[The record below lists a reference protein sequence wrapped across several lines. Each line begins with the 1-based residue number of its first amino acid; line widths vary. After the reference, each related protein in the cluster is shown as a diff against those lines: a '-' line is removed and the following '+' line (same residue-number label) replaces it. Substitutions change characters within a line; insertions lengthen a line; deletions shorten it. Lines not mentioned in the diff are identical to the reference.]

1 MSRVRDNLSCR
12 SPSRLPTT
20 CSRGKAQRA
29 MIHTFR
35 LNGQTYH
42 FDADTVRTR
51 LTDLIR
57 EDIRDHWVEVDD
69 ARWPVKQV
77 FEAALRVPRHKFTS
91 HTALRHLRAL
101 GFTTSRMPAEV
112 RQPETRAP
120 VPAADTG
127 VDPAEAFA
135 TLLTFIGSA
144 DLTRRIAD
152 LETRMDGADQPAA
165 AELAKDSGM
174 SLDLL
179 LAALL
184 VRKHAGRLSDI
195 IHAAVITQ
203 VAPLILEDGERVLR
217 RPSLAAGNDP
227 SRPYDLETDR
237 RIAEFK
243 VSVWKGADAMRQR
256 GAFADLVHL
265 ALDQSGRRAQLFVA
279 GPPAIHF
286 LRTAKGSAAWA
297 LNRSSPVL
305 RRRFEERFGSLDVPI
320 RDFTAGPAGHVELID
335 LTQLLPA
342 IAKQLG

>member
-1 MSRVRDNLSCR
+1 
-12 SPSRLPTT
+12 
-20 CSRGKAQRA
+20 

-42 FDADTVRTR
+42 LDADTVRAR

-57 EDIRDHWVEVDD
+57 EDIRDHWVEVDGV
-69 ARWPVKQV
+69 RWPVKQA
-77 FEAALRVPRHKFTS
+77 FEAAMRVPRDRFTS
-91 HTALRHLRAL
+91 HIALRHLRAV
-101 GFTTSRMPAEV
+101 GFSTSRLPAEGM
-112 RQPETRAP
+112 RPETSTS
-120 VPAADTG
+120 VPAGDTG
-127 VDPAEAFA
+127 ADPAEAFA
-135 TLLTFIGSA
+135 TLLNFVGSA

-152 LETRMDGADQPAA
+152 LEARMDGANRPAA
-165 AELAKDSGM
+165 AELAEDSGM

-203 VAPLILEDGERVLR
+203 VVPLILEEGERVLR

-243 VSVWKGADAMRQR
+243 MSVWKGADAMRQR

-279 GPPAIHF
+279 GPPAIRF
-286 LRTAKGSAAWA
+286 LRTAKGTAAWA

-335 LTQLLPA
+335 LTELLPT
-342 IAKQLG
+342 IAQEVM